1 MVDEINRLYN
11 FSSPATFDE
20 RFALPVDVD
29 SPSSRMQALA
39 NSANTLAGGVA
50 LPVEGSTSTGSTTL
64 DNLMGLGGRERV
76 QLWPEKMV
84 RGGLNAPQDAMAGRT
99 SEELIPGAMDMAGL
113 AGSGGLMVGRTAAT
127 LGSAP
132 FLRPA
137 LKYEGK
143 IYKAPEGGQHLDAL
157 PKDLQ
162 ATFEKQAMS
171 GEDISNFNF
180 GFMNHKG
187 QFLSRE
193 KALDY
198 AIKEGLVDPSVG
210 QYGALTSTLF
220 NENRVGTGVAAL
232 DKAPRFFSQVENVVK
247 NAKMEKGSSE
257 QWLGYIKN
265 QPGVRG
271 EELEWVMKD
280 LPKGQLT
287 KEQVAQH
294 VAENKV
300 EVGEVVK
307 GKNGRDENG
316 YLGTGGDTKYSQYQ
330 LPGGENYRE
339 VLMTLPEKVTK
350 DQLTNAKKYLQDKG
364 ITEYTHAD
372 LQRIAAREAEDYK
385 SSHWDEPNVLAHIRM
400 NDRTIDGKKSL
411 HLEEIQSDWHQ
422 AGREKG
428 YKLSEK
434 DHNQWRKLGDKLE
447 NTGELTKDEIM
458 KFNELQ
464 SKNIGDIPNAPF
476 KKTWTELALK
486 RAISEA
492 AEKGYDRL
500 SWTPGEA
507 QVARYDLSKQIDK
520 LYYNPEKQ
528 KLTAYDK
535 NDNLVLNKE
544 NITKEK
550 LNNEVGKE
558 ISEKILNNPT
568 RKEKNYKSDKSEDH
582 VLEGQDLKIGGEGMK
597 GYYDQIVPKTVEK
610 LTGEKVKSSQLVDR
624 YEIKKSYVHGE
635 ERYSIYEDGKFHAD
649 LKNKEEAE
657 KYIDR
662 KKAKSENNRKVYYID
677 IPQSLR
683 EKATKGFPL
692 FSSSPVLV
700 PVDHDPWKH
709 KLTPINYNPFENPN
723 AI

>member
-1 MVDEINRLYN
+1 MMPDEINRLYD

-20 RFALPVDVD
+20 RFVLPVDVD
-29 SPSSRMQALA
+29 SSNYRMQALA
-39 NSANTLAGGVA
+39 NSSNTLAGGVA

-113 AGSGGLMVGRTAAT
+113 AGGGLVAGGKSS
-127 LGSAP
+127 LGV
-132 FLRPA
+132 LG
-137 LKYEGK
+137 GK
-143 IYKAPEGGQHLDAL
+143 LVQPVTD
-157 PKDLQ
+157 
-162 ATFEKQAMS
+162 S
-171 GEDISNFNF
+171 IS
-180 GFMNHKG
+180 
-187 QFLSRE
+187 
-193 KALDY
+193 
-198 AIKEGLVDPSVG
+198 
-210 QYGALTSTLF
+210 
-220 NENRVGTGVAAL
+220 
-232 DKAPRFFSQVENVVK
+232 PRFFSQVENVVK

-257 QWLGYIKN
+257 QWLGYIRN

-294 VAENKV
+294 VADNKV

-307 GKNGRDENG
+307 GGNGRDENG
-316 YLGTGGDTKYSQYQ
+316 YLGTGGDTKYANYQ
-330 LPGGENYRE
+330 LPGGKNYRE
-339 VLMTLPEKVTK
+339 VLMTLPSKAKNSYKEMRSSFVDKYGENFLQK
-350 DQLTNAKKYLQDKG
+350 LTPNEETAWRNVNNNLKID
-364 ITEYTHAD
+364 T
-372 LQRIAAREAEDYK
+372 YK
-385 SSHWDEPNVLAHIRM
+385 SPHWDEPNPVAHIRM

-428 YKLSEK
+428 YRLNKQQEDELLRINQKIILSNDEKLLSNPDIDQVFKEAV
-434 DHNQWRKLGDKLE
+434 DRKLITSNEAAKYKE
-447 NTGELTKDEIM
+447 YSKGED
-458 KFNELQ
+458 
-464 SKNIGDIPNAPF
+464 SNIPDAPF

-507 QVARYDLSKQIDK
+507 QAARYDLSKQIDK

-597 GYYDQIVPKTVEK
+597 GYYDQIVPKTIEK
-610 LTGEKVKSSQLVDR
+610 LTGEKVKQSNIQANP
-624 YEIKKSYVHGE
+624 EMKIKESGVSKVGSPI
-635 ERYSIYEDGKFHAD
+635 YSVYDKDGL
-649 LKNKEEAE
+649 LKTDFRTKGEAE
-657 KYIDR
+657 IYI
-662 KKAKSENNRKVYYID
+662 KMHVEKGKHPVHYID

-683 EKATKGFPL
+683 DKAAKGFPL

-723 AI
+723 AT